1 MVASLILASTSRYR
15 RELLARLGITFETAA
30 PHVNETL
37 ADGEAPADAALR
49 LARAK
54 ARAVAEQRPEAL
66 VLASDQ
72 LADLDGTA
80 LGKPRDAAEAR
91 RRLAQMSGQTLTYCT
106 AIALLAPGAER
117 PETFLDESRVY
128 LRAYDEEEISRY
140 VAAAN
145 PLDCAGG
152 LKLEGLGAALCE
164 RIETADPTA
173 LIGLPLIAT
182 ARLLRA
188 AGYPLP

>member
-1 MVASLILASTSRYR
+1 MSPLILASTSRYR
-15 RELLARLGITFETAA
+15 RELLARLGIAFDCDA
-30 PHVNETL
+30 PDVDETL
-37 ADGEAPADAALR
+37 AVGETAEDAVRR

-54 ARAVAEQRPEAL
+54 ARAVADRHPDAL
-66 VLASDQ
+66 VLAGDQ
-72 LADLDGTA
+72 LADLSGQP
-80 LGKPRDAAEAR
+80 LGKPRDAAEAE
-91 RRLAQMSGQTLTYCT
+91 RRLAQMAGCAIRYCT
-106 AIALLAPGAER
+106 AIALIAPGGGE
-117 PETFLDESRVY
+117 PETFLDQSRAY
-128 LRAYDEEEISRY
+128 LRPYDAEETRRY

-188 AGYPLP
+188 HGYALP

>member
-1 MVASLILASTSRYR
+1 MASLILASTSRYR
-15 RELLARLGITFETAA
+15 RKLLVRLGISFDTAA
-30 PHVNETL
+30 PDVDETL
-37 ADGEAPADAALR
+37 ADGEGPADAVLR
-49 LARAK
+49 LARTK
-54 ARAVAEQRPEAL
+54 AQAIAEHYPEAL
-66 VLASDQ
+66 VLAGDQ
-72 LADLDGTA
+72 LADFDGTA
-80 LGKPRDAAEAR
+80 LGKPRDTAEAEQ
-91 RRLAQMSGQTLTYCT
+91 RLAQMAGQTLTYCT
-106 AIALLAPGAER
+106 AIALLAPGAYEA
-117 PETFLDESRVY
+117 ETFLDESRVY
-128 LRAYDEEEISRY
+128 LRAYDEKEIRRY

-188 AGYPLP
+188 AGYTVP

>member
-1 MVASLILASTSRYR
+1 MPRLILASTSRYR
-15 RELLARLGITFETAA
+15 RELLSRLGVVFDCESPGVNETRAPGETAA
-30 PHVNETL
+30 NAVQ
-37 ADGEAPADAALR
+37 R

-54 ARAVAEQRPEAL
+54 ARAVADRYRDAL
-66 VLASDQ
+66 ILAGDQ
-72 LADLDGTA
+72 LADFAGQP
-80 LGKPRDAAEAR
+80 LGKPRDATEAER
-91 RRLAQMSGQTLTYCT
+91 QLAQMAGQTIRYFT
-106 AIALLAPGAER
+106 AIALLAPGAAKS
-117 PETFLDESRVY
+117 ETFLDESRIH
-128 LRAYDEEEISRY
+128 LRGYTAEEIHRY
-140 VAAAN
+140 VAAAS

-188 AGYPLP
+188 RGYALP